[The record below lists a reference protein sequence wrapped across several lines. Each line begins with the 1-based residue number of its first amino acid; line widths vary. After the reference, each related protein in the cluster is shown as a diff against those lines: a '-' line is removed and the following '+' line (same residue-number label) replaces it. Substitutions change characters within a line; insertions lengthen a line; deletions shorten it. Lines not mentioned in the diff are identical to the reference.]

1 MVVILCD
8 TCVWLNLAKDPQEKV
23 ILDKLAELVT
33 KKKAILLVPEIV
45 ITEFQRN
52 KDDIVA
58 TLAKRNQNLLKVA
71 RELVKAFGDEGKT
84 DEATA
89 QLIAVKNKMPA
100 LGVSMAKAYVLIEK
114 LFNDPSTVKVGL
126 SESVKSVV
134 VDLALR
140 KAAPFHRNK
149 NSLAD
154 AVIIETFREHVAS
167 TRGDDKHFLFVTAN
181 KDDFSEPNGDA
192 NNPHPDFS
200 SLFSSSDVSFFINA
214 GKAVNFVEE
223 NLVPPEAIDH
233 LERIRSM
240 LPPKCHFCGG
250 RSLMPCGATGRD
262 WTGETIYYLICRDCS
277 QWTDVRE
284 AWEEV

>member
-33 KKKAILLVPEIV
+33 KKKAVLLVPEIV

-71 RELVKAFGDEGKT
+71 RELVKAFGEDGKT

-89 QLIAVKNKMPA
+89 QLTAVKNKMPA
-100 LGVSMAKAYVLIEK
+100 LGVSMAKAYVQIEK

-154 AVIIETFREHVAS
+154 AIIIESFREYVAS
-167 TRGDDKHFLFVTAN
+167 TRGDDRHFVFVTAN

-192 NNPHPDFS
+192 NNPHPDYS
-200 SLFSSSDVSFFINA
+200 SLFVGGDVKFFINV

-240 LPPKCHFCGG
+240 PPPKCHFCGG

-284 AWEEV
+284 AWEED